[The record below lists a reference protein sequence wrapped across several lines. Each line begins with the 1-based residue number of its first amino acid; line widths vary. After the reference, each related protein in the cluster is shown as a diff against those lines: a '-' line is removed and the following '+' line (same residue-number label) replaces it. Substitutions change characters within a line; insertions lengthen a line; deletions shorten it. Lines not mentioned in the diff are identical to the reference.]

1 MYTYDLSPLVTVDSE
16 VELSLL
22 DTPSRPS
29 TSEPDVVVRRREGHA
44 PTVEWTGRSAVV
56 TVPPSLPV
64 GKDASG
70 EPVEFTRLLLSTV
83 QAMLLRRGATLAFG
97 AAFRAPNGDGVG
109 LFGPSNCGKSTAAFH
124 LARTG
129 GVQLL
134 ADDLLV
140 LHEGWVYPFPRH
152 LNLPRDVPAVE
163 RWVESEGTRVEQVR
177 LWPGEADVPRW
188 AVTGSVPDRI
198 RFDVVVLAAPQ
209 STPARDPEP
218 VSTAAAVAALSG
230 FRRAALA
237 GWISD
242 PRAREA
248 IDTGDADH
256 RSIVR
261 EAVADA
267 ACYRLEAPRSDL
279 AQSIARFVR

>member
-22 DTPSRPS
+22 DAPSRPS
-29 TSEPDVVVRRREGHA
+29 TSDPDVVVRRREGHT
-44 PTVEWTGRSAVV
+44 PTVEWTGRRAVV
-56 TVPPSLPV
+56 TVPPSIPV

-83 QAMLLRRGATLAFG
+83 QAVLLRRRATLAFG

-109 LFGPSNCGKSTAAFH
+109 LFGPSNCGKSTASFH
-124 LARTG
+124 LARAG

-163 RWVESEGTRVEQVR
+163 RWVETEGARIERVR
-177 LWPGEADVPRW
+177 LWPDEADVPRW

-198 RFDVVVLAAPQ
+198 RFDVVLLV
-209 STPARDPEP
+209 TPRSSPAGDPEP
-218 VSTAAAVAALSG
+218 VSTAAAAAALSE
-230 FRRAALA
+230 FHRAALA

-242 PRAREA
+242 PRAHEA
-248 IDTGDADH
+248 IETGDVDH

-261 EAVADA
+261 EALAGA

-279 AQSIARFVR
+279 AQSIAAFLR